1 MQSSSIS
8 IQQKGEVY
16 ARQIAFCAAFILPM
30 GKLLEAPSLL
40 ASFAKGDILLPAILQ
55 FLAQTLALLGV
66 LYASSCSEKSL
77 WVRIQQRLGKG
88 VRFFYIFFALYYL
101 FFAILPLLDFE
112 KFVYAAFFDT
122 APTTFSFGFFF
133 ILLAF
138 VCSKGIKSFS
148 RCADLCLFLFL
159 LPFFAL
165 IVMACF
171 ETDLT
176 KLLPF
181 FGSPFKGISQAV
193 SHTAMHFSD
202 TLLLFPLIA
211 KLQYKKGAGAKIT
224 LGYGAGAL
232 MTMIFLAVFFG
243 IFSSVAPREH
253 YAFSKIAQ
261 YFSALKVLGRVDLI
275 FIYLLSIVLL
285 FYTCL
290 PLLYTTE
297 CFASIFSLKTKT
309 FPAVTLSFCLF
320 LFTLFMNKYYNS
332 FYSVISG
339 TCAPIFLFISYLL
352 PIFCLLLSTQGV
364 SYAHQTKA

>member
-1 MQSSSIS
+1 MQSSFVSS
-8 IQQKGEVY
+8 QPNSEVC
-16 ARQIAFCAAFILPM
+16 ARQIAFCAAFILPA
-30 GKLLEAPSLL
+30 GKLLEVPSLL

-66 LYASSCSEKSL
+66 LYASSRSETSL
-77 WVRIQQRLGKG
+77 WERIQQRLGKG
-88 VRFFYIFFALYYL
+88 VIFFYLFFAVYYL

-165 IVMACF
+165 NILACF

-176 KLLPF
+176 KLLPL
-181 FGSPFKGISQAV
+181 FGTSFKGITQAI
-193 SHTAMHFSD
+193 SHTSLHFSD

-211 KLQYKKGAGAKIT
+211 KLQYKKGDGAKIT
-224 LGYGAGAL
+224 LGYGAGAVITL
-232 MTMIFLAVFFG
+232 LFLAVFFG
-243 IFSSVAPREH
+243 IFSSIAPREH

-297 CFASIFSLKTKT
+297 CISSIFSLKATI
-309 FPAVTLSFCLF
+309 FPAVTLSFLLF
-320 LFTLFMNKYYNS
+320 LFTLFMNKYYNG

-339 TCAPIFLFISYLL
+339 SCAPIFLLISYPL
-352 PIFCLLLSTQGV
+352 PIFCLLFPAKGA
-364 SYAHQTKA
+364 SYVNKTKA